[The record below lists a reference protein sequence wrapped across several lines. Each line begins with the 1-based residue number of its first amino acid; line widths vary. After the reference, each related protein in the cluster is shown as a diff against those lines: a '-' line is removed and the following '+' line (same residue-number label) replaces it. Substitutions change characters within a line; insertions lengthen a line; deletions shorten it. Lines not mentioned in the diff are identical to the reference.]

1 MVWVRLDDQF
11 ASDPKI
17 LEAGPLG
24 MALQVAA
31 LCYCNRHLTDGH
43 LPRPAAATLLTFE
56 GLGMHVWHGEVMGG
70 GEDAS
75 WELVAEELVAAGV
88 WHEPGHD
95 CPDCPQIRTGYY
107 LHAYLDYQPSRAEV
121 LAEREQKRAA
131 GRKGGKASA
140 RARAQADAQAP
151 ASPSAQAE
159 AQAER
164 QAESKPVPVPVPVP
178 QEQDQTLVSRK
189 RDTKATTLPDGWTP
203 KPEPE
208 LVKAIGGDVAARR
221 ELEKFRDYWVAQP
234 GVKGRKKDWQATWR
248 NWLRNSNDFGAGSKQ
263 RSRSELIGT
272 GGVPPHLV
280 FGSEEWNRRQEEQ
293 AEMEER
299 LLGGDR

>member
-107 LHAYLDYQPSRAEV
+107 LHAYLDYQPSKADV
-121 LAEREQKRAA
+121 LADREQKRAA

-140 RARAQADAQAP
+140 QARAQANAQAA
-151 ASPSAQAE
+151 ASPSAE
-159 AQAER
+159 ADA
-164 QAESKPVPVPVPVP
+164 QAESKPVPVPVPAP
-178 QEQDQTLVSRK
+178 QEQDQERVSRK
-189 RDTKATTLPDGWTP
+189 RATTLPESWKP
-203 KPEPE
+203 APEPE
-208 LVKAIGGDVAARR
+208 LVKAVGGDVAARR
-221 ELEKFRDYWVAQP
+221 ELDKFRDYWIAQP
-234 GVKGRKKDWQATWR
+234 GAKGRKKDWQATWR
-248 NWLRNSNDFGAGSKQ
+248 NWLRNCQQYNRGSPAE
-263 RSRSELIGT
+263 RPRAASP
-272 GGVPPHLV
+272 VV
-280 FGSEEWNRRQEEQ
+280 GSDDWERRQKEQ
-293 AEMEER
+293 AEMERR
-299 LLGGDR
+299 LLGDNA

>member
-11 ASDPKI
+11 ASDPKV

-24 MALQVAA
+24 LALQVAA

-56 GLGMHVWHGEVMGG
+56 GLGMYIWHGEVMGG

-75 WELVAEELVAAGV
+75 WDLVALDLVAAGV

-95 CPDCPQIRTGYY
+95 CPDCPDIRTGYY
-107 LHAYLDYQPSRAEV
+107 LHAYLDYQPSKTEV

-140 RARAQADAQAP
+140 RARAQASAQAP
-151 ASPSAQAE
+151 AAPVAQAS

-164 QAESKPVPVPVPVP
+164 QAESKPVPVPVPK
-178 QEQDQTLVSRK
+178 EQDQERVSRK
-189 RDTKATTLPDGWTP
+189 RATNATTLPDGWIP
-203 KPEPE
+203 APEPE
-208 LVKAIGGDVAARR
+208 LIQGIGGDVAARR
-221 ELEKFRDYWVAQP
+221 ELAKFRDYWIAQP
-234 GVKGRKKDWQATWR
+234 GQKGRKKDWQATWR
-248 NWLRNSNDFGAGSKQ
+248 NWLRNSNDFGQRGSATAE
-263 RSRSELIGT
+263 RPR
-272 GGVPPHLV
+272 GGHPVV
-280 FGSEEWNRRQEEQ
+280 GSDEWDRRQQEQ
-293 AEMEER
+293 ADMERR
-299 LLGGDR
+299 LLGEQA